1 MGAFFLKKEPTK
13 MVFESPLPTPKYSL
27 STESSFSS
35 NFDLEYTAAKCFLN
49 DNLFYPSISSFKKA
63 ELISATSE
71 EKSKAIYSLIF
82 TYFLA
87 KKWDQLKTMYTQ
99 GVFEHLDKKA
109 PYFRDGILMFYI
121 ALKAEN
127 MPFVVQ
133 NLKNYL
139 YQDASLKTKLELYDA
154 ITQANFSN
162 GGFND
167 FFMFY
172 KKHEKSQTL
181 ASFLNLIMPGAGYLY
196 IGQIQTFI
204 TCFLA
209 LSLLVWGFYHAFKTR
224 HFAQGFLI
232 FSIFSGFY
240 FGSIL
245 GAKLGAITYNQSL
258 YRSIFDPVLKDNN
271 LYPEQNIFYAP

>member
-1 MGAFFLKKEPTK
+1 
-13 MVFESPLPTPKYSL
+13 MVFEPPLPTPKYSL
-27 STESSFSS
+27 SAESLFSS
-35 NFDLEYTAAKCFLN
+35 NFALEYTAAKCFLN
-49 DNLFYPSISSFKKA
+49 DNLFYPSITSFKKA

-71 EKSKAIYSLIF
+71 EKSKATYSLIF

-87 KKWDQLKTMYTQ
+87 KKWDHLKMMYTQ
-99 GVFEHLDKKA
+99 GVFEQLDKKA
-109 PYFRDGILMFYI
+109 PYFKDSILMFYI
-121 ALKAEN
+121 ALKDAN
-127 MPFVVQ
+127 MPFIVQ

-154 ITQANFSN
+154 ITQSNFSN

-172 KKHEKSQTL
+172 KKHEKSQTVAGL
-181 ASFLNLIMPGAGYLY
+181 FNLIIPGAGYLY

-204 TCFLA
+204 TCFMV
-209 LSLLVWGFYHAFKTR
+209 LSLLLWGFYHALKTR

-245 GAKLGAITYNQSL
+245 GAKLGTITYNQSL